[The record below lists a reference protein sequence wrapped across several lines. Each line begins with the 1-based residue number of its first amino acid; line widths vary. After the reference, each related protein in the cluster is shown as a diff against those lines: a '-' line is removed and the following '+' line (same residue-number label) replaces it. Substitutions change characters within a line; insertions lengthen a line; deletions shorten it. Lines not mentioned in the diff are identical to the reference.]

1 MSIVGRPT
9 LSPAM
14 LLWEVTAIAS
24 RHGLPVD
31 TSNPSACLH
40 YAERLM
46 QSLGLA
52 VAAEP
57 PAELLAAPAD
67 STAVLP
73 LVPDVPRPD
82 GVDSLGAVMAMPLP
96 PRRPIDGHSFSRGA
110 HRPGA
115 PRALRSVGE

>member
-24 RHGLPVD
+24 RHGLPVSTD
-31 TSNPSACLH
+31 NPSACLH
-40 YAERLM
+40 HAELLM
-46 QSLGLA
+46 RALGLA
-52 VAAEP
+52 VSTDP
-57 PAELLAAPAD
+57 PAELLAVPAT

-73 LVPDVPRPD
+73 RVPADEPHLPA
-82 GVDSLGAVMAMPLP
+82 GVLSMPLP
-96 PRRPIDGHSFSRGA
+96 PRRPIDGHTFARGQ

-115 PRALRSVGE
+115 ERALRSVGD